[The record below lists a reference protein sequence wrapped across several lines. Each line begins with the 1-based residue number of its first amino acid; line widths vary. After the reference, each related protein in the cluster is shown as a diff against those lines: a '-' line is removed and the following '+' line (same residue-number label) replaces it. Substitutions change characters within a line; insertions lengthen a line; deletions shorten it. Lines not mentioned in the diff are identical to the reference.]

1 MTASSAGTGEHQS
14 ITINLK
20 ALLLMVVLTCAG
32 LLLLSMVK
40 QKRQNV
46 IPAIKREALR
56 PLTPAFTVDRIE
68 IITELKASEFKK
80 LDAQLSEY
88 QERAENDPAQES
100 NAWLALEA
108 LRNDNPALDPRVA
121 EWVRESPDSYSA
133 HLVMAM
139 RSFDRGW
146 AERGGKWAA
155 DTSERQ
161 FEEMKKYFD
170 QGVEEAQ
177 AALSVNPKLPMA
189 YALLITNQKAGGGG
203 EDGGCERVASEGLR
217 EVPASFEIRVALM
230 SCLKPR
236 WGGTYEKMAQL
247 AQSSQMLV
255 RQNPRLAALKGFADA
270 AYAETMNDQDQYA
283 LAVRYYTRALEKG
296 GDYSWFYQGRADAL
310 ARLDLHNEAIED
322 LRRADQLW
330 PGDADTLV
338 WLAYNFS
345 AMNRNNEALKE
356 INQAG
361 EIAGLA
367 PFGQR
372 LRTTI
377 LSSLR
382 QDDVEKLD
390 FGD

>member
-1 MTASSAGTGEHQS
+1 
-14 ITINLK
+14 
-20 ALLLMVVLTCAG
+20 
-32 LLLLSMVK
+32 
-40 QKRQNV
+40 
-46 IPAIKREALR
+46 
-56 PLTPAFTVDRIE
+56 
-68 IITELKASEFKK
+68 
-80 LDAQLSEY
+80 
-88 QERAENDPAQES
+88 
-100 NAWLALEA
+100 
-108 LRNDNPALDPRVA
+108 
-121 EWVRESPDSYSA
+121 
-133 HLVMAM
+133 
-139 RSFDRGW
+139 
-146 AERGGKWAA
+146 
-155 DTSERQ
+155 
-161 FEEMKKYFD
+161 
-170 QGVEEAQ
+170 
-177 AALSVNPKLPMA
+177 
-189 YALLITNQKAGGGG
+189 
-203 EDGGCERVASEGLR
+203 
-217 EVPASFEIRVALM
+217 VALM

-236 WGGTYEKMAQL
+236 WGGTYEKMEQL

-283 LAVRYYTRALEKG
+283 LAVQYYTRAIEKG

-310 ARLDLHNEAIED
+310 ARLDLHDEAIED